1 MREKLSYPEFSIEG
15 NLAIFSFR
23 TRHVYAIKKVSK
35 CYTLNWKIV
44 HEVQLECLMMTRR
57 ERVSKEVI

>member
-1 MREKLSYPEFSIEG
+1 M
-15 NLAIFSFR
+15 AIFSFR